1 MQVVSFDP
9 RYLEWVRAGSKTRTT
24 RYGETVELGPARF
37 RFESAPPVFLDARVT
52 GIRHT
57 GLDDLTDEDAAAE
70 NSTTPRPCRM
80 HSATT
85 IPGCRRMPR
94 WPSYRSN

>member
-24 RYGETVELGPARF
+24 RYGEPVELGPA
-37 RFESAPPVFLDARVT
+37 RFESAPPVFLDAHVT
-52 GIRHT
+52 GIRHA

-70 NSTTPRPCRM
+70 NFDDAEALRDALRY
-80 HSATT
+80 HY
-85 IPGCRRMPR
+85 PGCRRMPR